1 MDVGDSL
8 ARTPGDTCLLSGQV
22 STKSLFESI
31 SIYAEREVTMATPHA
46 LEPGGH
52 SNTPNSTQKNKTTPP
67 KKKEEEE
74 GGKAIPIRIRKYY
87 FFFSSS
93 YGCNSP

>member
-1 MDVGDSL
+1 MDVGDSP

-52 SNTPNSTQKNKTTPP
+52 SNTPNSTQKNKTNQ
-67 KKKEEEE
+67 KKKKKKG
-74 GGKAIPIRIRKYY
+74 GGKVIPIRIRK
-87 FFFSSS
+87 
-93 YGCNSP
+93 